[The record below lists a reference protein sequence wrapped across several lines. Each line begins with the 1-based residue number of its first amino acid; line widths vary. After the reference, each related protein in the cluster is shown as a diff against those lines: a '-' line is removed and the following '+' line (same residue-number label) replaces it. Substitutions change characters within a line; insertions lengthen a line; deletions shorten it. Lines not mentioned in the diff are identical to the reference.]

1 MNFMGEGPNNREAC
15 TSRRQALLGIG
26 SAALVALQSACFS
39 KESNPASPASSQSGK
54 QPAMEPLH
62 YSSLRDIARRIQSK
76 EISPV
81 ELANHMLDRIA
92 AVDPKLKS
100 YATVMR
106 DQALEA
112 AKRAEEEIQRGS
124 YRGPLHGV
132 PIAVKDLC
140 YTKGVRTMAGT
151 SIYANFIPDHDA
163 TVVTKLDQ
171 AGAILLGK
179 LNLTEGAMTG
189 YNPARDIPVNPW
201 REDVWAG
208 VSSSGSGVATAAG
221 LCYGSIGTDTGGS
234 IRYPSAANGIVGL
247 KPTYGR
253 VSRYGVFPLAESL
266 DHIGPMVRRAG
277 DAAVMFEAIAGFDSN
292 DPTSLRDP
300 VPHMLD
306 ELDKGVR
313 GLRIGFDRR
322 FAIEGI
328 HPEQSAA
335 IEGAV
340 DALRRLGAQIVDVQM
355 PDLTNIRNK
364 WLILCAKEALAAHAK
379 TFPSRK
385 NEYGPYFRE
394 FLEMGAAVSAGDY
407 ANAVQY
413 RKDLSTK
420 YRAVLSIVDA
430 FAYPAGN
437 GGAFSISKE
446 TQYGSM
452 ADFNAARDKYANSY
466 NPPLG
471 ALVYTYPAD
480 LSGTPTITLPVGFS
494 SEGLPLS
501 MQFAG
506 QALSE
511 PTLCRIGHAYEQA
524 TGWYKK
530 HPKV

>member
-1 MNFMGEGPNNREAC
+1 
-15 TSRRQALLGIG
+15 
-26 SAALVALQSACFS
+26 
-39 KESNPASPASSQSGK
+39 
-54 QPAMEPLH
+54 
-62 YSSLRDIARRIQSK
+62 
-76 EISPV
+76 
-81 ELANHMLDRIA
+81 MLDRIA

-106 DQALEA
+106 EQALEA
-112 AKRAEEEIQRGS
+112 AKRAEEEIRAGN

-163 TVVTKLDQ
+163 TVVTKLRQ
-171 AGAILLGK
+171 AGAVLLGK
-179 LNLTEGAMTG
+179 LNLTEGAMAG

-201 REDVWAG
+201 REDLWAG

-266 DHIGPMVRRAG
+266 DHVGPMVRRAG

-292 DPTSLRDP
+292 DPTSIRDP
-300 VPHMLD
+300 VPHILD

-313 GLRIGFDRR
+313 GLRVGFDRR
-322 FAIEGI
+322 FATEGI

-335 IEGAV
+335 IQAAV
-340 DALRRLGAQIVDVQM
+340 DVLRQLGAQIVDVRM
-355 PDLTNIRNK
+355 PDVTEARNM
-364 WLILCAKEALAAHAK
+364 WLILCAKEAVTAHAAN
-379 TFPSRK
+379 FPSRK

-394 FLEMGAAVSAGDY
+394 FLEMGAAVNAGDY
-407 ANAVQY
+407 GKAVQY
-413 RKDLSTK
+413 RKDLSAK
-420 YRAVLSIVDA
+420 YRAVLSTVDA
-430 FAYPAGN
+430 FAYQSAL
-437 GGAFSISKE
+437 GGAYSISRE
-446 TQYGSM
+446 AQYGSM
-452 ADFNAARDKYANSY
+452 ADFNAARAKYQNSY

-471 ALVYTYPAD
+471 AFVYTYPAD

-494 SEGLPLS
+494 TEGFPLS

-506 QALSE
+506 RALSE
-511 PTLCRIGHAYEQA
+511 PTLCRIAHAYEEA

-530 HPKV
+530 HPNV